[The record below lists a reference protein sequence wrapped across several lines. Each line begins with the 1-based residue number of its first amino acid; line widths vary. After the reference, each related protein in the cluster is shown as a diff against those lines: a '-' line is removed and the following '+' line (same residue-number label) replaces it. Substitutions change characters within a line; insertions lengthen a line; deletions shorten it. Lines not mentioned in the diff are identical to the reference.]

1 MTGCGRTPVSDGNQW
16 TTPASSA
23 HGPDL
28 ANRQMRTARAAV
40 VLIFLILT
48 GCSLPQATEPT
59 PAVTAV
65 APTGPSVPA
74 QSSAASPTPTGSPEP
89 SSQITAGPA
98 SPPPPPPPRTAKPR
112 DPEGVVISTAGSQFG
127 TILYA
132 DAGQAIYIFDAE
144 RDVRPQ
150 CYGDCA
156 DAWPPVLTKG
166 TPQRARAVRK
176 DLLGTTRRRDG
187 ALQVTYAGHPLY
199 FYANE
204 GRYEVLCHNVDE
216 FGGTWLAVK
225 PSGQT
230 API

>member
-1 MTGCGRTPVSDGNQW
+1 MTGSRRAPVNDGNQW
-16 TTPASSA
+16 TTPASST

-40 VLIFLILT
+40 VLIVLILT
-48 GCSLPQATEPT
+48 GCGLPQATEPT

-74 QSSAASPTPTGSPEP
+74 QSSAASPAPTASPEP
-89 SSQITAGPA
+89 STQTTAGPA
-98 SPPPPPPPRTAKPR
+98 SPPPPRTAKPR

-144 RDVRPQ
+144 RDARPQ
-150 CYGDCA
+150 CYSDCA

-204 GRYEVLCHNVDE
+204 GKYEVLCHNVDE

-225 PSGQT
+225 PSGQP